1 MGILLPFLLAN
12 PTAFA
17 KAKGGEMPAG
27 FEKGKK
33 KGWDESHVP
42 PGWSKGKKKGWK
54 EAGLPPGL
62 EKKKGGDP
70 PATA

>member
-1 MGILLPFLLAN
+1 
-12 PTAFA
+12 
-17 KAKGGEMPAG
+17 MPAG